1 MTPIFLQ
8 LHVLNFNTIIN
19 MYVFIRIITLSII
32 SKTVQPVL
40 AANFF
45 LVEHVA
51 MLKME
56 LLIVL

>member
-1 MTPIFLQ
+1 MYLI
-8 LHVLNFNTIIN
+8 FNTIIN
-19 MYVFIRIITLSII
+19 MYVYIRIITLSII